1 GASQEEIKQWAKAIP
16 SGPNVSLENGLKN
29 QDLQNLV
36 HKNERNRNIYEIAKN
51 IQGRNRH
58 VSTHAAAVVI
68 ADHPILE
75 KIPSQNGSGN
85 NHLNQYTMEA
95 VEKVGLLK
103 LDILGL
109 RNLSILADCI
119 HFIPFE
125 NKGKKIDIDQIPF
138 DDQKTLEIFRKG
150 NTDGI

>member
-1 GASQEEIKQWAKAIP
+1 
-16 SGPNVSLENGLKN
+16 
-29 QDLQNLV
+29 
-36 HKNERNRNIYEIAKN
+36 
-51 IQGRNRH
+51 
-58 VSTHAAAVVI
+58 
-68 ADHPILE
+68 
-75 KIPSQNGSGN
+75 
-85 NHLNQYTMEA
+85 MEA

-150 NTDGI
+150 NTDGIFQFESPGIRRVLRKLQPNSFEDIVRSEEHTSELQSRFDLVCRLL